1 MITVRNHAKERL
13 EAGELALG
21 VGLRQARTVDIA
33 RIMKTAGYDFATRC
47 ERPVQTLP
55 SDGSTMRC
63 IIA

>member
-1 MITVRNHAKERL
+1 MLDI
-13 EAGELALG
+13 
-21 VGLRQARTVDIA
+21 GLRQARTVDIA